1 MPWLASPNYHPHLTH
16 HFVSLKPRT
25 PTPLNYEP
33 LHISGVIE
41 DIDPDDYVKNN
52 KKYTIMQYNATTNM
66 HTYSDN
72 VDKIMHSIVTLI
84 WGITKSKECQ
94 KCL

>member
-16 HFVSLKPRT
+16 HFISLKPRT

-41 DIDPDDYVKNN
+41 DIDPDDYVKIIKSIQSCN
-52 KKYTIMQYNATTNM
+52 IMQQQTC
-66 HTYSDN
+66 
-72 VDKIMHSIVTLI
+72 TLI
-84 WGITKSKECQ
+84 PIMSIKSCIV
-94 KCL
+94 LSL